1 MSDTLRVE
9 SASLS
14 DALARILT
22 LLPSDRPQSESVA
35 LDESLG
41 RTLARDL
48 LSPIDVPAYTNS
60 AMDGYAFR
68 GEELAGEGLLE
79 LTVAGESLAGHPCER
94 HDGRP
99 RSRGTRHGHPL

>member
-22 LLPSDRPQSESVA
+22 LLPSDRPQAESVA

-41 RTLARDL
+41 RTLAQDL

-79 LTVAGESLAGHPCER
+79 LTVALRANRSPATPANTR
-94 HDGRP
+94 FRRARP
-99 RSRGTRHGHPL
+99 FTS

>member
-9 SASLS
+9 STSLPE
-14 DALARILT
+14 ALARILT

-68 GEELAGEGLLE
+68 GEELAGEGTLE
-79 LTVAGESLAGHPCER
+79 LAVAANRSPATPARTKFLR
-94 HDGRP
+94 GRP
-99 RSRGTRHGHPL
+99 FTS

>member
-9 SASLS
+9 STSLPE
-14 DALARILT
+14 ALARILT

-68 GEELAGEGLLE
+68 GKSSREKKRWNSRSPANRSPATPARTKFL
-79 LTVAGESLAGHPCER
+79 R
-94 HDGRP
+94 GRP
-99 RSRGTRHGHPL
+99 FTS